1 MTDAFAFESTVSN
14 AIRGLGTDTFNQS
27 ADFGSGGTLESVLV
41 MDRVAKWGDDP
52 NAKIL
57 GENSALAVI
66 AHETGHRWLTQFQF
80 NDGRGGDVRRACSA
94 GSAPTGASSWTRT
107 RP

>member
-1 MTDAFAFESTVSN
+1 M
-14 AIRGLGTDTFNQS
+14 
-27 ADFGSGGTLESVLV
+27 V

-57 GENSALAVI
+57 GENTALAVI

-80 NDGRGGDVRRACSA
+80 NDGRGGRPTPCSDA
-94 GSAPTGASSWTRT
+94 SAPTGASSWTRT